1 MKKTKFISAVEN
13 LLKAND
19 GMHISEANAPAL
31 YRAVSRATMADILD
45 KWNKDQQKA
54 KKRVGYLSAE
64 FLVGRAIYANLY
76 NLG

>member
-1 MKKTKFISAVEN
+1 MKKTKFISVVEN

-19 GMHISEANAPAL
+19 GMCISEANAPAL

-54 KKRVGYLSAE
+54 KKKSRI
-64 FLVGRAIYANLY
+64 FVGRVSCRARRLCQP
-76 NLG
+76 L